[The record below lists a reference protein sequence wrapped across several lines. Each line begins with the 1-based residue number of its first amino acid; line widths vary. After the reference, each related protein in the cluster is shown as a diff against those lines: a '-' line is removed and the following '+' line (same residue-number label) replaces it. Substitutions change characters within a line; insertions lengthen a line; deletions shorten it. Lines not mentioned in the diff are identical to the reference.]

1 MKDPYYYE
9 SVTDAIP
16 CGGYK
21 VAVRFR
27 KGECG
32 VFDCTRY
39 LDDPFWASLRDR
51 SVFDKVRVDCGTL
64 TWPGDIDIAPEE
76 VWADAVRTT
85 EKCIV

>member
-1 MKDPYYYE
+1 MDNPYYYE

-21 VAVRFR
+21 IAVRFR
-27 KGECG
+27 KGGCG

-39 LDDPFWASLRDR
+39 LADPFWASLKDK
-51 SVFDKVRVDCGTL
+51 SVFGKVRVDCGTL

-76 VWADAVRTT
+76 VWADTVRTA
-85 EKCIV
+85 